1 MSAPKKN
8 VKKKTPAKKTVKKT
22 SGKKTQPEKKPVKNN
37 KPMTRKQKEAAY
49 RKLLRG
55 IDGLSLMKA
64 LRENTELGHTE
75 NVRLMVDECYLKH
88 QKPQKGKKKKQDG
101 SKGRLWKDAIDWT
114 LPTAAANGQLEIA
127 KILLD
132 AGADVGTMENNALHM
147 AVLKG
152 QPAIVDLLL
161 EHGADPRSENDQ
173 PLRFAATEGR
183 AEIAEKLIAAG
194 ADVHVKNDDPLR
206 WAAAKGHTDTVKVF
220 LAAGADIHA
229 DNEGALRRAA
239 AAGHTETV
247 KTLLEA
253 GANVEKALEHAV
265 LREEKFAVA
274 ALKMRA
280 QDGWTV
286 IDDFTVAHSTGN
298 GEKMPSLTTV
308 FSFFAN
314 EVAIT
319 ASTPEHPV
327 PSAPTL
333 QKFNDYADKAKLE
346 EAEKIFETHRHKR
359 WEEKKAADAAK
370 RTTLKK

>member
-1 MSAPKKN
+1 MSAPKKT
-8 VKKKTPAKKTVKKT
+8 VKKKTPEKKTVNKKSGKGKQPEKKTVKND
-22 SGKKTQPEKKPVKNN
+22 KPLT
-37 KPMTRKQKEAAY
+37 PKQKEAAY

-88 QKPQKGKKKKQDG
+88 HKPQKSKKKKQDG
-101 SKGRLWKDAIDWT
+101 SKGRLWKDALDWT
-114 LPTAAANGQLEIA
+114 LPTAAANGQAAIA

-132 AGADVGTMENNALHM
+132 AGADIGTMENNALHM

-152 QPAIVDLLL
+152 HSEIVDLLL

-183 AEIAEKLIAAG
+183 ADIAEKLIAAG

-206 WAAAKGHTDTVKVF
+206 WASAKGHTDTVKVF
-220 LAAGADIHA
+220 LAAGADVHA

-239 AAGHTETV
+239 AAGHAGTV

-253 GANVEKALEHAV
+253 GADIDKALEHAV
-265 LREEKFAVA
+265 LREEKFAMT
-274 ALKMRA
+274 ALKMRT
-280 QDGWTV
+280 QDGWRV

-298 GEKMPSLTTV
+298 GEKMPSLTTI

-314 EVAIT
+314 EVAVT
-319 ASTPEHPV
+319 ASVPENPV
-327 PSAPTL
+327 PSAPSL
-333 QKFNDYADKAKLE
+333 QSFNDYADKAKLE
-346 EAEKIFETHRHKR
+346 EAEKIFETHRNQR